1 MLVGN
6 MFLKFIEKSNR
17 KKPKQLTRPKE
28 ERMDGAFHRKL
39 LFRSV
44 TPSGQRSGIKQ
55 TK

>member
-6 MFLKFIEKSNR
+6 MFLTFVGKSDR
-17 KKPKQLTRPKE
+17 KINKQLMRPKE
-28 ERMDGAFHRKL
+28 ERMDGAFHTKL
-39 LFRSV
+39 LFRYV